1 MTEKKAALSKQQV
14 IERFVAT
21 RKHSEELCRPLE
33 IEDYGLQAVAET
45 SPAKWHIAHTS
56 WFFETFLL
64 KEYVANYTVHNEHFE
79 HLFNSYYNAIGQPF
93 LRPNRG
99 LLSRPTVQ
107 QVMAYRRALDDDI
120 LILLQDSS
128 HPQYATILQR
138 IELGIQHEKQ
148 HQELFLTDLKFNFF
162 QNPMLPTYL
171 DRPLPTASA
180 NENDWVTIPEGLM
193 QVGFNDTGFCF
204 DNELPAHTTFINK
217 TQIATRNVTNAEF
230 LEFINDG
237 GYENPLLW
245 LSDGWSWLNQ
255 ENVSHPLYWIESEHG
270 WQEFTLYGK
279 QPLQQHAPICHIN
292 YFEADAFARWSGQ
305 RLPTEFEWEYYA
317 SQQANLSNPAV
328 ASDYIHPVQPGQSDL
343 FNRVWQWTQSS
354 YSQYPGFQPAAG
366 AVGEYNGKFMSNQR
380 VLRGGSCLSPGDHIR
395 ATYRNFFY
403 PTDRWQMSGIRLA
416 KQTGDV

>member
-1 MTEKKAALSKQQV
+1 MTEKQAALSKHQI

-64 KEYVANYTVHNEHFE
+64 KEFVDNYTVHNEHYE

-93 LRPNRG
+93 LRPKRG
-99 LLSRPTVQ
+99 LLSRPTVE
-107 QVMAYRRALDDDI
+107 QVLAYRRAIDDGI
-120 LILLQDSS
+120 LKLLQDSS
-128 HPQYATILQR
+128 HPQFATVLQR

-162 QNPMLPTYL
+162 QNPMLPAYL
-171 DRPLPTASA
+171 DRTLPTASA
-180 NENDWVTIPEGLM
+180 QKKEWVTITEGLT

-204 DNELPAHTTFINK
+204 DNELPAHTTYINNC
-217 TQIATRNVTNAEF
+217 QIATWNITNGEY
-230 LEFINDG
+230 LEFIEDG
-237 GYENPLLW
+237 GYQNPLLW

-255 ENVSHPLYWIESEHG
+255 NRVSLPLYWLKSDHG

-279 QPLQQHAPICHIN
+279 QPLQLNAPVCHIN
-292 YFEADAFARWSGQ
+292 YFEADAFARWSGH
-305 RLPTEFEWEYYA
+305 RLPSEFEWECYA
-317 SQQANLSNPAV
+317 NRQTNLQSPAI
-328 ASDYIHPVQPGQSDL
+328 AAEFIHPVQCGQSDL

-366 AVGEYNGKFMSNQR
+366 AVGEYNGKFMCNQL
-380 VLRGGSCLSPGDHIR
+380 VLRGGSCLSPADHIR

-403 PTDRWQMSGIRLA
+403 PTDRWQMSGIRQA